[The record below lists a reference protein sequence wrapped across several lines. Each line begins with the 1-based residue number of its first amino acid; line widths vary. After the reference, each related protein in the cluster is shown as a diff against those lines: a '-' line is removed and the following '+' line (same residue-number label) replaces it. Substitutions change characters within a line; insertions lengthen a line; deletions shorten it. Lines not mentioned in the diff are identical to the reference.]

1 MESTIRQLFEG
12 GLPTFEQLVPIGAS
26 HRELTKK
33 LCDEEKFFHNIIP
46 PETRGR
52 FDDYLD
58 MQNKLIA
65 TNNSEAFTYGFKLAA
80 RMMGECFGG
89 EEEN

>member
-1 MESTIRQLFEG
+1 MESTIRRLFEG

-33 LCDEEKFFHNIIP
+33 LCGEEEYFHSVIP
-46 PETRGR
+46 PEARDR

-65 TNNSEAFTYGFKLAA
+65 ESQTEAFTYGFKLAA
-80 RMMGECFGG
+80 RMLGECFGG
-89 EEEN
+89 EEES